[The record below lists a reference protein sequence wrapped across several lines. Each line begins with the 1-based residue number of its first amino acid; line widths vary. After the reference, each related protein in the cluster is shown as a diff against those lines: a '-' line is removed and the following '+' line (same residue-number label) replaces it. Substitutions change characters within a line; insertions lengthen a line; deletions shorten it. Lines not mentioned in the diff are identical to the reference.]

1 MDVNVSMEEALR
13 QKERKRT
20 IIKRI
25 VWISAAVLAIL
36 LIVLYTYY
44 FGEYTLFYED
54 MYDGI
59 KPVMRDGFITFDMYM
74 TDSGS
79 INYRNIAVSNPVI
92 NDYEKGSVYMYYA
105 IRVQAQRW
113 YLIHSKGV
121 HTHDYLEVFP
131 DGRNRFVGGYLNKY
145 WTFDKNIDYEKEP
158 DKMAPKYLRVYFMDP
173 DGTLHLVWQHPDFDE
188 IIERTGAELEAPL
201 NYFILGPGR

>member
-25 VWISAAVLAIL
+25 VWISAVVLAIL

-74 TDSGS
+74 TDSGL
-79 INYRNIAVSNPVI
+79 IGYRGGGASKTVL
-92 NDYEKGSVYMYYA
+92 NDYEKGSSYRYYA
-105 IRVQAQRW
+105 ISVYAQRW
-113 YLIHSKGV
+113 HLEHNKGV
-121 HTHDYLEVFP
+121 LHNLYLKLFP
-131 DGRNRFVGGYLNKY
+131 DGRDYANGDLTRY
-145 WTFDKNIDYEKEP
+145 WFFDKDIDYEKSPEE
-158 DKMAPKYLRVYFMDP
+158 MVSKYLRVYYMDP
-173 DGTLHLVWQHPDFDE
+173 DGTLHLVWQHPDFYE
-188 IIERTGAELEAPL
+188 IMARTGAELEAPL
-201 NYFILGPGR
+201 NYFILGSSQ